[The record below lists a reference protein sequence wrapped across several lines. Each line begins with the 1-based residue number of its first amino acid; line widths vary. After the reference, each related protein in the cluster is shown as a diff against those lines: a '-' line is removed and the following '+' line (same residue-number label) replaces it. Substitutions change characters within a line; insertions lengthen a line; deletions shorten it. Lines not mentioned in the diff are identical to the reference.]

1 MFHGDNRLG
10 SMTMAPRGA
19 SGPYMGAGGELPSQG
34 AGRIASLQRGVT
46 YKISHWRSRLP
57 RLLHGQL

>member
-19 SGPYMGAGGELPSQG
+19 SGPYMGAGGELTSQG

-46 YKISHWRSRLP
+46 
-57 RLLHGQL
+57 